1 MVTSPAPFQL
11 LVDGEVTTTV
21 LKNLTPLT
29 EYVVNVYAVV
39 QEVSSEPLKGTETT
53 LPLPAVLNMNVY
65 DETSSTMRVSWEAA
79 AGATGYLLLYR
90 SINASEPQLEQ
101 EVRVA
106 GGVTNT
112 QLVELIP
119 NTEYSITLLALHGE
133 STSDALEGRGV
144 TLPLAPAGELRIT
157 EVTHST
163 MRLNWDAA
171 PGAVRKYM
179 ITYKPEE
186 GELKEVE
193 VNGDVTTL
201 QLTSLLSQTEYDV
214 AVTPMYDEGP
224 AAPMLGTAITDVVP
238 APKNLQFSEVT
249 QTSFRATWE
258 HGAPDVAL
266 YRISWTK
273 KGENNFKNVS

>member
-1 MVTSPAPFQL
+1 QRSDVKPNSWSQNRSIYDDWMSESTVNQSVWTFTSQSTDEPVQL

-133 STSDALEGRGV
+133 STSDSLEGRGV
-144 TLPLAPAGELRIT
+144 TLPLAPAGELRVT
-157 EVTHST
+157 DVTHST

-186 GELKEVE
+186 GELKEREE
-193 VNGDVTTL
+193 VC
-201 QLTSLLSQTEYDV
+201 
-214 AVTPMYDEGP
+214 
-224 AAPMLGTAITDVVP
+224 
-238 APKNLQFSEVT
+238 
-249 QTSFRATWE
+249 
-258 HGAPDVAL
+258 
-266 YRISWTK
+266 WTRRS
-273 KGENNFKNVS
+273 GSG

>member
-21 LKNLTPLT
+21 LKNLSPLT

-101 EVRVA
+101 ESMLSVGTDLCVFSLQVRVA

-119 NTEYSITLLALHGE
+119 NTEYSITLSALHGE
-133 STSDALEGRGV
+133 STSDALDGRGV
-144 TLPLAPAGELRIT
+144 TCT
-157 EVTHST
+157 
-163 MRLNWDAA
+163 
-171 PGAVRKYM
+171 
-179 ITYKPEE
+179 
-186 GELKEVE
+186 
-193 VNGDVTTL
+193 
-201 QLTSLLSQTEYDV
+201 
-214 AVTPMYDEGP
+214 
-224 AAPMLGTAITDVVP
+224 
-238 APKNLQFSEVT
+238 
-249 QTSFRATWE
+249 
-258 HGAPDVAL
+258 
-266 YRISWTK
+266 
-273 KGENNFKNVS
+273 